1 MVWTVTLLR
10 VRMVTQANSRLL
22 WFALLTLTLGQTLQI
37 EGVYRAVEDL
47 VGAPGSAAVLKHS
60 FALFSAANTAAVVAH
75 LLPPGAQPH
84 TPRRTWLAFS
94 AALAVSALPWL
105 IDPPRTLP
113 PSLQHRAEYYDN
125 TWHSLVHW
133 ASFLGYLGWA
143 LWVASRLCWRFR
155 RVEEHAPTR
164 TAVTLVGLGTTIGG
178 AYIVEKTITVLGW
191 WWGHGPALIKFDQAA
206 EAAVLALSVSLIAIG
221 TAYEAGWDR
230 LAARRRDRQLR
241 EQWRGMA
248 AFLDQLQREFPDIE
262 TPAALTTAE
271 RLVAGVAMIHEG
283 LRRLTAYAPPPSP
296 HTHGVID
303 DDLAL
308 CRLAGWL
315 HQALTA
321 KKTGAP
327 GAYPIT
333 GSPVADT
340 GRTDHTARYLLSLYK
355 QTETIERSLRT
366 PTRATTA
373 TATEVTP

>member
-1 MVWTVTLLR
+1 
-10 VRMVTQANSRLL
+10 MVTQADSRLL

-37 EGVYRAVEDL
+37 EAVYQAVQNL

-60 FALFSAANTAAVVAH
+60 FALFSAANTAAVVAY
-75 LLPPGAQPH
+75 LLPRGAQPH
-84 TPRRTWLAFS
+84 TPRRTWVAFS
-94 AALAVSALPWL
+94 ASLAVSVLPWL

-113 PSLQHRAEYYDN
+113 PSLRHRAEYYDN

-191 WWGHGPALIKFDQAA
+191 WWGHGPALIEFDQAA

-241 EQWRGMA
+241 QQWRGLA
-248 AFLDQLQREFPDIE
+248 VFVDHLQREFPDIE

-283 LRRLTAYAPPPSP
+283 LRRLTAYVPPPSAQA
-296 HTHGVID
+296 GGRIG
-303 DDLAL
+303 DDLDL
-308 CRLAGWL
+308 YRLAGWL
-315 HQALTA
+315 RQALTA
-321 KKTGAP
+321 KARDAP
-327 GAYPIT
+327 AAYPIT

-340 GRTDHTARYLLSLYK
+340 GRTDQTARYLLSLYR
-355 QTETIERSLRT
+355 QAETIERSLRT
-366 PTRATTA
+366 PTPATTA
-373 TATEVTP
+373 TEVRP